1 MELPETG
8 REASELQSEMEAR
21 RAGDADWREGRT
33 WSLVYHGGEDLEDL
47 RDDAYER
54 FASENAL
61 NPLAFPSVL
70 GFENEVVGMVADMMN
85 GETAVGNVTS
95 GGTESIVLATYTARE
110 RARRQDPGVE
120 NPTVVYP
127 ETAHPAWAKAAHYL
141 DMETTVTPTDDGW
154 RADPAAIAD
163 AVTEDTALVVAS
175 APSYPHGVV
184 DPVEEIA
191 AIADDHDVP
200 CHVDACIGG
209 FVLPFLDDLG
219 HDVPAYDFSVP
230 GVTSMSVD
238 PHKYGYTAKG
248 VSTLLHRDR
257 SYRRD
262 QYYAYDDWPGGI
274 YVAPNVQGTRPAGPI
289 AAAWAVMK
297 FVGRDGYRTL
307 VEEAMNATEYVAK
320 AIGEMDALAVVG
332 DPDMTLLGIE
342 SVDPEVNAWT
352 VQRELS
358 DRGWELER
366 QQRPRSMHLSVM
378 AQHAPVVDE
387 FLSDLEEC
395 VAVARE
401 ADTEEA
407 TAPLYGLSASF
418 EEGEDAT
425 ETVIDLLNEVFV
437 S

>member
-8 REASELQSEMEAR
+8 REASELGAEMEAR

-33 WSLVYHGGEDLEDL
+33 WSLVYHGGEDLETL

-85 GETAVGNVTS
+85 GESAVGNVTS

-110 RARRQDPGVE
+110 RARRRDPDIE

-141 DMETTVTPTDDGW
+141 DMETAVTSTDDGW
-154 RADPAAIAD
+154 RADPAAVAD
-163 AVTEDTALVVAS
+163 AVTEDTALIVAS

-219 HDVPAYDFSVP
+219 HDIPAYDFSVP

-248 VSTLLHRDR
+248 VSTLLHRDK

-297 FVGRDGYRTL
+297 FVGRDGYHTL
-307 VEEAMNATEYVAK
+307 VEDAMDATEQIAN
-320 AIGEMDALAVVG
+320 AIDEMDALAVVG

-358 DRGWELER
+358 EKGWELER

-378 AQHAPVVDE
+378 AQHAPVVEE
-387 FLSDLEEC
+387 FLTDLEEC
-395 VAVARE
+395 VTVARE
-401 ADTEEA
+401 AGTEEA

>member
-8 REASELQSEMEAR
+8 REASELQAEMDAR

-33 WSLVYHGGEDLEDL
+33 WSLVYHGGEDLEAV

-54 FASENAL
+54 FAAENAL

-70 GFENEVVGMVADMMN
+70 GFENEVVGMVAEMMH
-85 GETAVGNVTS
+85 GESAVGNVTS
-95 GGTESIVLATYTARE
+95 GGTESIFLATYTARE
-110 RARRQDPGVE
+110 RARRRDPAVE
-120 NPTVVYP
+120 SPTVVYP

-141 DMETTVTPTDDGW
+141 DMDTVVTPTDEGW
-154 RADPAAIAD
+154 RADPEAMAE
-163 AVTEDTALVVAS
+163 AVTDDTALVVAS

-184 DPVEEIA
+184 DPVEDVA
-191 AIADDHDVP
+191 AIAADHGIP

-209 FVLPFLDDLG
+209 FVLPFLDELG
-219 HDVPAYDFSVP
+219 HEIPPYDFSVP

-248 VSTLLHRDR
+248 VSVLLHRDK

-262 QYYAYDDWPGGI
+262 QYYADDDWPGGI

-297 FVGRDGYRTL
+297 FVGRDGYHTL
-307 VEEAMNATEYVAK
+307 VEEAMDATETIAA
-320 AIGEMDALAVVG
+320 AIEELDALAVVG

-387 FLSDLEEC
+387 FLADLEAC